1 VKPWLVFANNVRLGL
16 AVPFAGSDVP
26 LSERFFSGGAD
37 SLRGFPVNGAG
48 PQRPVQVCSNPS
60 DPTTCT
66 LISVPVGGDML
77 FVLNSEGRFPI
88 PLKSG
93 LGGVV
98 FYDGGN
104 VYTNINFRRFTN
116 NYTNSVGIGFRY
128 DTLVGPVRFD
138 IGYRITSVPG
148 VKATQY
154 FVTLGQS
161 F

>member
-1 VKPWLVFANNVRLGL
+1 
-16 AVPFAGSDVP
+16 
-26 LSERFFSGGAD
+26 
-37 SLRGFPVNGAG
+37 
-48 PQRPVQVCSNPS
+48 
-60 DPTTCT
+60 
-66 LISVPVGGDML
+66 
-77 FVLNSEGRFPI
+77 VLNSEGRFPI

-104 VYTNINFRRFTN
+104 VYTNINFRQFTN